1 VIGILEAV
9 ISGAAVVL
17 SAFILRKVQQVHVL
31 VDGNMTKVLAKLG
44 ISEDRAVQLTET
56 LTDAGV
62 DVPDQPG
69 PPA

>member
-1 VIGILEAV
+1 MSGVVASV

-31 VDGNMTKVLAKLG
+31 VNSRLDLALAELADLK
-44 ISEDRAVQLTET
+44 EERAVT
-56 LTDAGV
+56 AGEAGKPV
-62 DVPDQPG
+62 

>member
-1 VIGILEAV
+1 MASV

-31 VDGNMTKVLAKLG
+31 VNSRLDLALAELADLK
-44 ISEDRAVQLTET
+44 EERAVTASE
-56 LTDAGV
+56 AGKPV
-62 DVPDQPG
+62 